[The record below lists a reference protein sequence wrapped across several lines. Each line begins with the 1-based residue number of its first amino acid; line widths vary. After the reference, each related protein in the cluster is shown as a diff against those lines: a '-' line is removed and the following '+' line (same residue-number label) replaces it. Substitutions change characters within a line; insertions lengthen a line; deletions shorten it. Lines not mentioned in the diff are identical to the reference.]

1 MWEKVVNLLRNHPER
16 RAVFR
21 ILVEN
26 GLRIDGERVFCNNLR
41 IPIVEVAR
49 NANVDRRTVLETIKW
64 IRKHSDILTIFTNLR
79 SAGLSLTNI
88 ARHYNFGVVEITP
101 SNPEAVGILAGA
113 ANIISK
119 KKISIRQVI
128 TDDPTF
134 SPEPK
139 LTIITA
145 KKLPGSLVPKFLEI
159 EGVSKVTIY

>member
-1 MWEKVVNLLRNHPER
+1 MRRGTGNENAHPEERKMR
-16 RAVFR
+16 RGGRETKA
-21 ILVEN
+21 L
-26 GLRIDGERVFCNNLR
+26 
-41 IPIVEVAR
+41 AR
-49 NANVDRRTVLETIKW
+49 K
-64 IRKHSDILTIFTNLR
+64 S
-79 SAGLSLTNI
+79 LSLTNI

-101 SNPEAVGILAGA
+101 TDPGAIGILASA

-119 KKISIRQVI
+119 KRISIRQVI

-159 EGVSKVTIY
+159 KGVSKVTLY